1 MARNFAEEER
11 RELLDRLEGWATR
24 LRQDQ
29 SLPWI
34 GMGFIKD
41 LDLAIEHLGGKVYSS
56 EDLNRDLAKLT
67 PAPAPVF
74 DL

>member
-11 RELLDRLEGWATR
+11 RELVDRLEGWSRR
-24 LRQDQ
+24 LKQDH

-41 LDLAIEHLGGKVYSS
+41 LDLAIEHMGG
-56 EDLNRDLAKLT
+56 T
-67 PAPAPVF
+67 PVPAPVTKPALEF

>member
-1 MARNFAEEER
+1 MARNLAEEER
-11 RELLDRLEGWATR
+11 RELVDRLEGWSRR
-24 LRQDQ
+24 LKQDH

-41 LDLAIEHLGGKVYSS
+41 LDLAIEHMGGTVPAAL
-56 EDLNRDLAKLT
+56 ET
-67 PAPAPVF
+67 PQQPKPELEF